1 MKLHAIIK
9 NTVIAAAAFT
19 TLMAATGC
27 HSIFE
32 DSDCVDS
39 YNLVRLTY
47 DHNMKFA
54 DAFGNEVDRVS
65 LLAFDSSTG
74 TLVKRFDV
82 DRSELTSDHELA
94 VEVAPG
100 SYDFLVWGGNHS
112 QHFDIA
118 DGEIGKSTISDF
130 HCRLRRDA
138 AGESGEH
145 LEPLFHG
152 LQHVELPYASPSK
165 PNHVTLNLK
174 KNTNT
179 IRVVLQHLS
188 GEPVFAENFEFTITD
203 GNGWLNHDNTLRDNT
218 QLTYRP
224 WFTKSG
230 QIDVNVN
237 PQDPKGAPQASPLT
251 GRASRAVLGAS
262 LAEFTVSRLLT
273 QNKPMLTITNKAENR
288 TVLSIPVI
296 DYALLVKG
304 FENDSLD
311 DQEYLDRQDE
321 YNMTFFLDE
330 GGRWVSAVIIINDW
344 RIVRHEGPIE

>member
-9 NTVIAAAAFT
+9 NTALAAVALST
-19 TLMAATGC
+19 MLTATGC
-27 HSIFE
+27 HSIYE

-54 DAFGNEVDRVS
+54 DAFGSEVDRIS

-74 TLVKRFDV
+74 KLVRRFDM
-82 DRSELTSDHELA
+82 DRSELTSDHELTVQ
-94 VEVAPG
+94 VEPG
-100 SYDFLVWGGNHS
+100 SYDFLVWGGNFS
-112 QHFDIA
+112 SHFDVA
-118 DGEIGKSTISDF
+118 KGETGKSVAEDF
-130 HCRLRRDA
+130 HCRLLRNA
-138 AGESGEH
+138 AGESDKQ
-145 LEPLFHG
+145 LAPLFHA

-165 PNHVTLNLK
+165 PNHVTVNLK

-179 IRVVLQHLS
+179 VRVILQHLS
-188 GEPVFAENFEFTITD
+188 GEPVFADNFEFTITD
-203 GNGWLNHDNTLRDNT
+203 SNGWLNHDNTLRDRES
-218 QLTYRP
+218 LTYRP

-230 QIDVNVN
+230 QIDVNV
-237 PQDPKGAPQASPLT
+237 DPKDPNDASKASPLMP
-251 GRASRAVLGAS
+251 RASRAVLGAS
-262 LAEFTVSRLLT
+262 LAEFTVNRLMME
-273 QNKPMLTITNKAENR
+273 NKPMLTITNKAENR
-288 TVLSIPVI
+288 RVLSVPLI

-304 FENDSLD
+304 YENGSLS

-344 RIVRHEGPIE
+344 RIIRHEIPVE